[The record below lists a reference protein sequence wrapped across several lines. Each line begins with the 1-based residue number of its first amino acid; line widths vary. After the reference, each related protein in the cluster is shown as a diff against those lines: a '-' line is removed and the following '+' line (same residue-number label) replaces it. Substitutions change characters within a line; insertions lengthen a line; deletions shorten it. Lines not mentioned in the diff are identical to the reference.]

1 MAIVTNDE
9 YDLSDVIAIKSISS
23 FSGITYMS
31 KTVKFHVHGQT
42 VFPVG
47 LYFVVALFPPPCTIY
62 KTGNKRM
69 ATWIIANSGCKCMHN
84 I

>member
-1 MAIVTNDE
+1 MWLKSN
-9 YDLSDVIAIKSISS
+9 YDLSDVIAIKSVSS

-31 KTVKFHVHGQT
+31 KTVKSYVHGQT

-62 KTGNKRM
+62 IEPEISGWLRELLQTVSAN
-69 ATWIIANSGCKCMHN
+69 ACII
-84 I
+84 II